1 MPIYE
6 YHCSKC
12 EGKFEIIHG
21 ISESP
26 KTKCPE
32 CGGKMKR
39 QVSLGAFHLK
49 GSGWYKDGYANGGN
63 GKTAADTGG
72 GDSDKKTKPKVKQAE
87 TSTKEKGKSQNTKS
101 SAPATT

>member
-6 YHCSKC
+6 YNCSKC

-32 CGGKMKR
+32 CGGRMKR

-63 GKTAADTGG
+63 GKTV
-72 GDSDKKTKPKVKQAE
+72 SDKTDKKSKPKVKQAE
-87 TSTKEKGKSQNTKS
+87 TSNKEKGKSESTKN
-101 SAPATT
+101 SAPAAT

>member
-6 YHCSKC
+6 YVCSKC
-12 EGKFEIIHG
+12 DGEFEIIHG
-21 ISESP
+21 MSENP

-32 CGGKMKR
+32 CGGRMKR

-49 GSGWYKDGYANGGN
+49 GSGWYKDGYASGNN

-72 GDSDKKTKPKVKQAE
+72 GESDKKGKSEGKKAE
-87 TSTKEKGKSQNTKS
+87 TSNKEKGKSESTKS
-101 SAPATT
+101 SAPAAT

>member
-6 YHCSKC
+6 YICSKC
-12 EGKFEIIHG
+12 EGEFEIIHG
-21 ISESP
+21 ISDSP

-49 GSGWYKDGYANGGN
+49 GSGWYKDGYQNGGT
-63 GKTAADTGG
+63 GKSSSSET
-72 GDSDKKTKPKVKQAE
+72 DKKPKAKAKE
-87 TSTKEKGKSQNTKS
+87 ASTSNKEKGKSESKKS
-101 SAPATT
+101 SAPATP